1 MNISFIIA
9 DNQDVTRAGLHAYIT
24 SLFNGAEVV
33 DVADKKALTEELT
46 RDGDRIVILD
56 YALFVVGNGYGDT
69 RKSHPHAAPAHGGG
83 RPFNV
88 DDMLVLR
95 MRYPDVRWIL
105 FSNELNED
113 VVRKFCSLGNVSII
127 MKDNSGEEIRSAI
140 VCATRGERYLCH
152 QIANLLAGGFAGQG
166 TRHGLTAT
174 ETEILKLIA
183 KGATVKEIAA
193 ERNSSTHTIIT
204 HKKNIFR
211 KLGVNNIHE
220 ATRYAL
226 RAGLVEVM
234 EYYI

>member
-9 DNQDVTRAGLHAYIT
+9 DNQDVTRAGLHAYID
-24 SLFNGAEVV
+24 SLFSAAAIV
-33 DVADKKALTEELT
+33 DVSDKKSLAEALTDDS
-46 RDGDRIVILD
+46 DGIVVLD
-56 YALFVVGNGYGDT
+56 YTIFDLSGA
-69 RKSHPHAAPAHGGG
+69 
-83 RPFNV
+83 

-95 MRYPDVRWIL
+95 MRYPDARWIL

-113 VVRKFCSLGNVSII
+113 VMRKFCSLGNVSII
-127 MKDNSGEEIRSAI
+127 MKDNSGEEIRSAL

-152 QIANLLAGGFAGQG
+152 QVTNLLAGGFAGQG
-166 TRHGLTAT
+166 SHYGLTAT
-174 ETEILKLIA
+174 EIEILKLIA
-183 KGATVKEIAA
+183 KGATVKEMAA

-211 KLGVNNIHE
+211 KLGVNNVYE
-220 ATRYAL
+220 ATKYAL